1 MNAVADAQTNLL
13 EGDFVKR
20 NWISGPAHDSSRSLD
35 IVRVVVAFILITHP
49 VYALLH
55 PANIRGFGHLLE
67 SRHIPFGVGLAWAV
81 MLIQAGCS
89 LALVLRR
96 FIVPACVGHIFI
108 LGMGI
113 WLVHAPHWRTVGL
126 ADGDHQPGA
135 EFSTL
140 LITCLFGILWAH
152 WRGDGDS
159 SSLPGHEDRSARRGL
174 EVVRLAAAIIL
185 MIHPIGALKE
195 GLRDPTGLNDLG
207 HYFSSIGFPF
217 GVPLV
222 WGTMFLQIVSSLALI
237 AQRLVV
243 PACLG
248 HFLVLSTG
256 IWLFHAPHWFVI
268 GPDNVVGPGEE
279 GVEYSMLLI
288 ACFFSVLLA
297 YWPHNHSRNTFH
309 TQESI
314 G

>member
-1 MNAVADAQTNLL
+1 MQTRSLSR
-13 EGDFVKR
+13 DFVKR
-20 NWISGPAHDSSRSLD
+20 NWISGLSHDSSRSLD
-35 IVRVVVAFILITHP
+35 IVRVVVATILITHP

-55 PANIRGFGHLLE
+55 PANVRGFGHILE
-67 SRHIPFGVGLAWAV
+67 SHHLPFGGGLAWAV
-81 MLIQAGCS
+81 MFLQVGCS
-89 LALVLRR
+89 LALVVQRLV
-96 FIVPACVGHIFI
+96 VPACVGHIFV

-113 WLVHAPHWRTVGL
+113 WLVHAPRWRTVGL
-126 ADGDHQPGA
+126 EDGDRHPGA

-140 LITCLFGILWAH
+140 LIACLLGILWAH
-152 WRGDGDS
+152 WQREGDG
-159 SSLPGHEDRSARRGL
+159 SSLDLSARCGL

-185 MIHPIGALKE
+185 MIHPIGALRE

-222 WGTMFLQIVSSLALI
+222 WGAMFLQIASSLALI
-237 AQRLVV
+237 ARRLVV

-248 HFLVLSTG
+248 HFLVLGTG

-268 GPDNVVGPGEE
+268 GPENVVGPGEE
-279 GVEYSMLLI
+279 GVEYSVLLV
-288 ACFFSVLLA
+288 ACFFSVLLS
-297 YWPHNHSRNTFH
+297 YWPLKNSRNTFH